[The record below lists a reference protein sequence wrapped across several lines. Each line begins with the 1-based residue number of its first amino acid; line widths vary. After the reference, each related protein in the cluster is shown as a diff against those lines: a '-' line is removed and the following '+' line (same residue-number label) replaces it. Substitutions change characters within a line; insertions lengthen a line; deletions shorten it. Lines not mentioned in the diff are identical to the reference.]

1 MTLAWDLSVHL
12 AYGAGP
18 GAMFWLLVGLIDSDL
33 DQRDGLGLAAPQA
46 SPIPNPCSH
55 RRMHVRQLERVQG
68 WKRGVLMRT
77 RGLAADFGGD

>member
-18 GAMFWLLVGLIDSDL
+18 GAMFWLLAGLIDSDL

-46 SPIPNPCSH
+46 SPIPNPYPRP
-55 RRMHVRQLERVQG
+55 RR
-68 WKRGVLMRT
+68 
-77 RGLAADFGGD
+77 